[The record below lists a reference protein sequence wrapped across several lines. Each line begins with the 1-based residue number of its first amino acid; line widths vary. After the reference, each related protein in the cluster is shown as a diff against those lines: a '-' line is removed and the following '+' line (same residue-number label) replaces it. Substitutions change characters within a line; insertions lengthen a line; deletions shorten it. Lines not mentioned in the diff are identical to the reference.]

1 MQNVSVSKFS
11 GMGLF
16 ANAADCRLVFGREAG
31 TYLTTAGRGRRFFIK
46 IKYLKHIKFINFFV
60 ATQHASSH
68 SFRVKARS
76 QRRAWFQIPADTAR
90 SWARY
95 CIARDHRRSN
105 RRLATLSGGDPMH
118 LTPPRRNFNRISLAG
133 GGLLALTALS
143 VAPASAQSADETAF
157 IFNTLLFL
165 IGGFLV
171 MFMAAGFAMLEAGLV
186 RSKHAATICLK
197 NIGLYSIAG
206 LMFYLVGYNLM
217 YSGVDATGV
226 FGTPAP
232 WGPSELASDET
243 IDLSGGYSSASDW
256 FFQMVFVATA
266 ASIVSGAVAER
277 VKIGPFFIFVAI
289 LTAIIYPIQ
298 GSWEWGEGWLDS
310 QFGFSDFAGSTL
322 VHSTGGWAAL
332 AGVILLGARTGR
344 FVDGKPVVM
353 HGSSLPLATL
363 GVFIL
368 WFGWFGFNGASQ
380 LAMGSAAD
388 AVAISQIFANT
399 NMAAAGGVVTAYGLS
414 TIINRGKPNLVVA
427 LNGALAGLVSITA
440 EPLTPTILE
449 AILIGSVGAVIATYG
464 TILLEKLK
472 LDDVVGAIPVHL
484 FAGIWGTLA
493 VPITNP
499 DASVF
504 GQLVGVIAIGAFVF
518 TTSFAVWFALK
529 AALGIRLDPES
540 EAVGGDLSEL
550 GHTAYPEFVPEAL
563 ANQTPTTS

>member
-1 MQNVSVSKFS
+1 MKLKASRRPLSRASIAGF
-11 GMGLF
+11 GLI
-16 ANAADCRLVFGREAG
+16 A
-31 TYLTTAGRGRRFFIK
+31 LTG
-46 IKYLKHIKFINFFV
+46 
-60 ATQHASSH
+60 
-68 SFRVKARS
+68 
-76 QRRAWFQIPADTAR
+76 
-90 SWARY
+90 
-95 CIARDHRRSN
+95 
-105 RRLATLSGGDPMH
+105 LAT
-118 LTPPRRNFNRISLAG
+118 
-133 GGLLALTALS
+133 
-143 VAPASAQSADETAF
+143 APAAAQAADETAF

-171 MFMAAGFAMLEAGLV
+171 MFMAAGFSMLEAGLV
-186 RSKHAATICLK
+186 RAKHAATICLK

-217 YSGVDATGV
+217 YSGVDATGF
-226 FGTPAP
+226 FGTPVP

-243 IDLSGGYSSASDW
+243 IDLSGGYASASDW

-332 AGVILLGARTGR
+332 AGIILLGARTGR
-344 FVDGKPVVM
+344 FVDGKPVIM

-380 LAMGSAAD
+380 LAIGSAAD

-399 NMAAAGGVVTAYGLS
+399 NMAAAAGVVTAYLLS
-414 TIINRGKPNLVVA
+414 MAINGGKPNLVVA

-440 EPLTPTILE
+440 EPLTPTIFE
-449 AILIGSVGAVIATYG
+449 AILIGAVGAVIATFG
-464 TILLEKLK
+464 TVLLEKLK

-499 DASVF
+499 DASFF
-504 GQLVGVIAIGAFVF
+504 GQAVGVVAIGAFVF
-518 TTSFAVWFALK
+518 TVSFAVWFALK
-529 AALGIRLDPES
+529 TVLGIRLDAES

-550 GHTAYPEFVPEAL
+550 GHTAYPEFVPGTPARES
-563 ANQTPTTS
+563 PTTS